1 MAHSS
6 TQSEIL
12 TIIKGLYDIDPGS
25 IDPNQSLATFGLDSL
40 LLAELIFAIEDHFH
54 ISYPESRMHVQSLDE
69 LVQAVDETRAL
80 ESVV

>member
-1 MAHSS
+1 MAHAS
-6 TQSEIL
+6 TLSEIL
-12 TIIKGLYDIDPGS
+12 KIIKELYKIDPTS
-25 IDPNQSLATFGLDSL
+25 IDPNQPLATFGLDSL

-80 ESVV
+80 ESLV